1 MLVLNILVKPIWVFF
16 IDRNVQLT
24 VGHQDYGMYSALVSL
39 TIIFNIV
46 LDMGITN
53 MNNKNLASDAS
64 EIQFSLPNMMLAK
77 GLLSLIYFSLI
88 LGLAWILNYSGRA
101 LYVLFLL
108 AGVQM
113 LNSFLQYLRSYVSAH
128 HDFKLDSVLS
138 VLDKLLMIGMCGF
151 LLYSSEFNSLF
162 TIEWFIY
169 TQLFSYFIS
178 ISIAFGI
185 VTKKYARLNLNNL
198 SLSHMFG
205 ICKQSL
211 PYAFLILLM
220 GIYMR
225 SDSLLLERLEG
236 AVQNSY
242 YAAAYR
248 VLDIANMSGFLF
260 AGILLP
266 LFSRLIAKKHD
277 ITYILKTSTTILGSI
292 SIGFVAFCII
302 YSTPILTMLYPQDVE
317 AITPLFKLTIAS
329 FPAFCFMYI
338 FATLLTANGNINLLI
353 RIALFGSLSSIIL
366 NLMLI
371 HLYHATGAAFATL
384 IVEWSLAILYIYFAQ
399 QKLQLKPTYLLM
411 LQFVGL
417 FVGQLL
423 INTGLNSLNCPIIL
437 ASVLN
442 MVGFLI
448 LVYGLKLWDKNTISS
463 YIKQF
468 KSTRTWDRQA

>member
-1 MLVLNILVKPIWVFF
+1 
-16 IDRNVQLT
+16 
-24 VGHQDYGMYSALVSL
+24 
-39 TIIFNIV
+39 
-46 LDMGITN
+46 
-53 MNNKNLASDAS
+53 
-64 EIQFSLPNMMLAK
+64 
-77 GLLSLIYFSLI
+77 
-88 LGLAWILNYSGRA
+88 
-101 LYVLFLL
+101 
-108 AGVQM
+108 
-113 LNSFLQYLRSYVSAH
+113 
-128 HDFKLDSVLS
+128 
-138 VLDKLLMIGMCGF
+138 
-151 LLYSSEFNSLF
+151 
-162 TIEWFIY
+162 
-169 TQLFSYFIS
+169 
-178 ISIAFGI
+178 
-185 VTKKYARLNLNNL
+185 
-198 SLSHMFG
+198 
-205 ICKQSL
+205 
-211 PYAFLILLM
+211 
-220 GIYMR
+220 
-225 SDSLLLERLEG
+225 
-236 AVQNSY
+236 
-242 YAAAYR
+242 
-248 VLDIANMSGFLF
+248 LF

-371 HLYHATGAAFATL
+371 HFYHATGAAFATL

-423 INTGLNSLNCPIIL
+423 INAGLNSLNCPIIL